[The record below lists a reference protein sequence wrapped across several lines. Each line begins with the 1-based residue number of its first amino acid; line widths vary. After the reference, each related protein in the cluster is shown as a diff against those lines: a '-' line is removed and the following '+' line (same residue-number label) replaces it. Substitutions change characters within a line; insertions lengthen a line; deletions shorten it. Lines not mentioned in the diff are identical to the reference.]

1 MSKKPWESLSVSET
15 KIHSLNTFSFL
26 HVKFLSEKAILQQSF
41 GLRCFG
47 DSLNT
52 SLLLQMPSYSARTSV
67 SGIKLW
73 NIQKRKC
80 CASQDYR
87 HWEGRWYN
95 CTRTCSLKQ
104 TWVKVKA
111 SAREVRFFFFLMPR
125 HMPVPCV
132 LGCLGKIVVLLPL
145 EEVYIILCS
154 ISRGCYYVPGRTRS
168 Q

>member
-1 MSKKPWESLSVSET
+1 MSKKPWESLSASET

-26 HVKFLSEKAILQQSF
+26 HVKFLSEKAIPQQSF

-52 SLLLQMPSYSARTSV
+52 SLLLQMPSYSARTSL

-80 CASQDYR
+80 CASQDYS

-111 SAREVRFFFFLMPR
+111 SAREVRFFFFPHAKTHASPLCFGLFGEGSSLVASWRGLHYPLFNFQGM
-125 HMPVPCV
+125 
-132 LGCLGKIVVLLPL
+132 LL
-145 EEVYIILCS
+145 CAW
-154 ISRGCYYVPGRTRS
+154 
-168 Q
+168 QD